1 MRLTVGL
8 CIRWRAINNRL
19 GGVCAVKEGKV
30 EQLFRK
36 TPSHGIP
43 CKACVWCGRKGRVPL
58 ENRGKCLTHLTDL
71 SPCVP
76 MSGQYV
82 YLQAVCGTKCSLA
95 FFFPCLAGRKDM
107 CCHKCST
114 GGHTTGRNGL
124 VWEVAGWSWNRPQIL
139 HCLSAWEQW
148 GLAGLTQWTI
158 G

>member
-36 TPSHGIP
+36 RPSHGIP
-43 CKACVWCGRKGRVPL
+43 CKACVWFGRKGRVPL

-76 MSGQYV
+76 MSGQDV

-95 FFFPCLAGRKDM
+95 FFFRVWPEEKTCVVTNVPLGGTPPAEMVSFGKQQDEVG
-107 CCHKCST
+107 T
-114 GGHTTGRNGL
+114 GLKSFTVSQPGNS
-124 VWEVAGWSWNRPQIL
+124 EV
-139 HCLSAWEQW
+139 
-148 GLAGLTQWTI
+148 
-158 G
+158 